1 MEQAAEL
8 ITCSNCGAGLTGRW
22 CSQCGQKR
30 IEESDRRLG
39 HLLGQF
45 AHELFHIEGK
55 LPRTLGALLFRPG
68 TLSSAYLAGQRQRF
82 ISPVGL
88 FLIINLVYFIAPPM
102 TDFNL
107 TLHEQTQMQPYSG
120 LVEPLVQN
128 RLEAR
133 DIELASYTSQYNQTG
148 ERIAKLL
155 IILHL
160 PLLALVLLTAFPRRP
175 LYYAEHFV
183 VATHLFS
190 FLLVITLLAAATRLV
205 VWYAGIALFD
215 SQWQAMMRLIWNLTP
230 FIAIVWWLLAI
241 RKIYETG
248 WARTVGVL
256 LIWLIGVIV
265 SHMLVYRPLQFLLV
279 FSLT

>member
-1 MEQAAEL
+1 MKLASEPA
-8 ITCSNCGAGLTGRW
+8 CSNCGAHLTGRW

-30 IEESDRRLG
+30 IEDNDRRLG

-55 LPRTLGALLFRPG
+55 LPRTLGTLLFRPG
-68 TLSSAYLAGQRQRF
+68 GLSRAYLAGQRQRY

-102 TDFNL
+102 TDFNMS
-107 TLHEQTQMQPYSG
+107 LHEQIHMQPYSG
-120 LVEPLVQN
+120 LIEPLVQN
-128 RLEAR
+128 RLESR
-133 DIELASYTSQYNQTG
+133 GIELEGYASQYNQAS

-160 PLLALVLLTAFPRRP
+160 PLLALVLLAAFPRRP

-190 FLLVITLLAAATRLV
+190 FLLVITLLAAAIRLTL
-205 VWYAGIALFD
+205 WFTGITLFD
-215 SQWQAMMRLIWNLTP
+215 AQWTTMVRLTWNLTP
-230 FIAIVWWLLAI
+230 IIGIAWWLLAI
-241 RKIYETG
+241 RNVYEIS
-248 WARTVGVL
+248 WARTLAVV
-256 LIWLIGVIV
+256 LIWLVGVIV
-265 SHMLVYRPLQFLLV
+265 SHMLVYRPVQFLVV
-279 FSLT
+279 FAMT